1 MAQVLSGSGE
11 PVYTRTEVDAMAE
24 KKAYAAAMIKFLD
37 RDSQTEKV
45 MTYPIT
51 EVSLINVTTRETK
64 AYRKFVV
71 NSDGLWEESTD
82 LNL

>member
-1 MAQVLSGSGE
+1 
-11 PVYTRTEVDAMAE
+11 MAE